1 MKLAIW
7 DPMTGRCKELQEPNC
22 MVLDHEDGLVGAAVV
37 CAISSCDHRACH
49 EGPSQVVFFSLHY
62 VNGARFVAQACVSFP
77 ETSDCSKPRSDFRR
91 DEWSEPCSGLPI
103 DNAGFIEPNPPALVN
118 DAIHFML
125 AYGYD
130 YVVDEN
136 VHDIVRVQILKYD
149 LSSNCLSLIDA
160 PSRPARS
167 HYGNSVL
174 MTLEEGTLGFV
185 RIKRFHLYIWSR
197 QMGSDRATA
206 WTRSRVINLNNI
218 PTKDPRK
225 VFGLLGS
232 VEGSDIIFVYTEL
245 GIYKINLTT
254 LRRKKIWEGEYCN
267 ALIPYT
273 SFYNPRGIYPHL
285 ISGEN

>member
-1 MKLAIW
+1 
-7 DPMTGRCKELQEPNC
+7 
-22 MVLDHEDGLVGAAVV
+22 
-37 CAISSCDHRACH
+37 
-49 EGPSQVVFFSLHY
+49 
-62 VNGARFVAQACVSFP
+62 
-77 ETSDCSKPRSDFRR
+77 
-91 DEWSEPCSGLPI
+91 
-103 DNAGFIEPNPPALVN
+103 
-118 DAIHFML
+118 
-125 AYGYD
+125 
-130 YVVDEN
+130 
-136 VHDIVRVQILKYD
+136 
-149 LSSNCLSLIDA
+149 
-160 PSRPARS
+160 
-167 HYGNSVL
+167 

-273 SFYNPRGIYPHL
+273 SFYNPRDIYPHL